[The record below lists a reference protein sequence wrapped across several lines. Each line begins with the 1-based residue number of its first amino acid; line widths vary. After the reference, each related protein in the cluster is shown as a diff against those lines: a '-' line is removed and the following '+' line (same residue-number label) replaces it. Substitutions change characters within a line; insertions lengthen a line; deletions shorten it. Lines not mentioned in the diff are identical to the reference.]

1 MWSRALRARWLLPA
15 IRGFRRTSNSQK
27 EAFDMKKLT
36 GLLAGVC
43 VSAIGL
49 GVAMAQEAM
58 GPPKVLV
65 IMREYL
71 KPGRGGSVHERSESA
86 FVRAMSVAKWP
97 VHYIAVEA
105 MSGPTRV
112 LFLTGYPSFA
122 AWEKDNQ
129 DAAKN
134 ATLSSAIDKATGAD
148 GDLLTSYDQGA
159 FMFREDGSLRAGTA
173 DVPRSRYFEISVFH
187 VRPGH
192 GKEWEELVKLYHD
205 GYEKVPSAKWALFES
220 VYGTDN
226 GGMFL
231 VFNPMKSLAEV
242 EQGYADQ
249 KKFVQAV
256 GEDKMKRLGELS
268 ASCIES
274 TQTNLFRFSPKM
286 SYPDESWIKA
296 DPTFWKPKVT
306 TPPAKPAQ

>member
-1 MWSRALRARWLLPA
+1 
-15 IRGFRRTSNSQK
+15 
-27 EAFDMKKLT
+27 MKKLT

-49 GVAMAQEAM
+49 GVALAQEAM

-65 IMREYL
+65 IQREFL
-71 KPGRGGSVHERSESA
+71 KPGRGGTMHERSESA
-86 FVRAMSVAKWP
+86 FVRAMSAAKWP
-97 VHYIAVEA
+97 VHYFALEA
-105 MSGPTRV
+105 LSGPTRM

-122 AWEKDNQ
+122 AWEKDSQ
-129 DAAKN
+129 DTAKN
-134 ATLSSAIDKATGAD
+134 ATLSAAIDKAIVSD

-173 DVPRSRYFEISVFH
+173 DVPHSRYFEISVFR

-192 GKEWEELVKLYHD
+192 SKEWEELVKLYHD

-242 EQGYADQ
+242 EEGYADQ
-249 KKFVQAV
+249 KKFVDAM
-256 GEDKMKRLGELS
+256 GEDKMKRLSELS

-296 DPTFWKPKVT
+296 DPTFWKPKMT

>member
-1 MWSRALRARWLLPA
+1 
-15 IRGFRRTSNSQK
+15 
-27 EAFDMKKLT
+27 MKKLT

-49 GVAMAQEAM
+49 GVAFAQEAM
-58 GPPKVLV
+58 GPPKVL
-65 IMREYL
+65 IIEREYL
-71 KPGRGGSVHERSESA
+71 KPGRGGSMHERTESA
-86 FVRAMSVAKWP
+86 FVRAMTAAKWP
-97 VHYIAVEA
+97 VHYIGLEA
-105 MSGPTRV
+105 LSGPTRM
-112 LFLTGYPSFA
+112 LFLIGYPSFA
-122 AWEKDNQ
+122 AWEKDAQNT
-129 DAAKN
+129 AKN
-134 ATLSSAIDKATGAD
+134 PTLSAALDKATLSD

-192 GKEWEELVKLYHD
+192 GKEWEELVKLYHY

-220 VYGTDN
+220 FYGTDN

-242 EQGYADQ
+242 EEGYADQ
-249 KKFVQAV
+249 KKFVEAM
-256 GEDKMKRLGELS
+256 GEDKMKRLSELS

-274 TQTNLFRFSPKM
+274 TQTNLFRFNPKM
-286 SYPDESWIKA
+286 SYPEESWIKA
-296 DPTFWKPKVT
+296 DPTFWKPKVMAA
-306 TPPAKPAQ
+306 PAKPAQ

>member
-1 MWSRALRARWLLPA
+1 VLPA
-15 IRGFRRTSNSQK
+15 IRGFRRIFSSQE

-49 GVAMAQEAM
+49 GVAVAQEAM

-65 IMREYL
+65 IQREYL

-86 FVRAMSVAKWP
+86 FVRAMTAAKWP
-97 VHYIAVEA
+97 VHYFALEA
-105 MSGPTRV
+105 LSGPTRM

-122 AWEKDNQ
+122 AWEKDAQ

-134 ATLSSAIDKATGAD
+134 PTLSAAIDKAIMAD
-148 GDLLTSYDQGA
+148 GDLLTSFDQGA

-173 DVPRSRYFEISVFH
+173 DVPHSRYFEISVFH

-192 GKEWEELVKLYHD
+192 LKEWEELVKLYRD
-205 GYEKVPSAKWALFES
+205 GYDKVPNAKWALFES

-242 EQGYADQ
+242 EEGYADQ
-249 KKFVQAV
+249 KKFVESL
-256 GEDKMKRLGELS
+256 GEDKMKRLSELS

-296 DPTFWKPKVT
+296 DPTFWKPKVAAA
-306 TPPAKPAQ
+306 PAKPAQ